1 MDEGIKKFKIG
12 RSYRPYRLSVDAEKR
27 YASQCATLISR
38 TKYDKYHDLGVFSI
52 GNRQRDYLIREKLY
66 MFSGVKGGERIEVAI
81 HKQGGDPEDIN
92 RDIYGKIYS
101 NEEVKEDEQ

>member
-1 MDEGIKKFKIG
+1 
-12 RSYRPYRLSVDAEKR
+12 
-27 YASQCATLISR
+27 
-38 TKYDKYHDLGVFSI
+38 
-52 GNRQRDYLIREKLY
+52 

-101 NEEVKEDEQ
+101 NEEVKEDKQ